1 MRTGV
6 RCFLLVTALALA
18 AGCGGDD
25 DDGGSASASVRGALI
40 RQLEGEG
47 FSRPTSECAA
57 DAFIEVVPEEEAERS
72 AADPDYVLPDPIL
85 AEASGHVLTECPEVM
100 EEGIETGIFDPTEE
114 EGE

>member
-1 MRTGV
+1 M
-6 RCFLLVTALALA
+6 
-18 AGCGGDD
+18 AGRPARR
-25 DDGGSASASVRGALI
+25 SAV
-40 RQLEGEG
+40 
-47 FSRPTSECAA
+47 PCAA